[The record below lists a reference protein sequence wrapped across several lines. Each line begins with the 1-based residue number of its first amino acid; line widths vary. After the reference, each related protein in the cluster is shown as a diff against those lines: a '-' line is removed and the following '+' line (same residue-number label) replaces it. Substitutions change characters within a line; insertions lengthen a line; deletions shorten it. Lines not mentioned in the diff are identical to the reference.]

1 MNPLPIDPWD
11 VALPAYLFSVSV
23 APGELHPFYADLD
36 PNQFY
41 KDDRHITAA
50 ALDLHPLL
58 GKDAVQALLSSMSF
72 VKTVRDWDPGT
83 RFSELGAATDEPAV
97 HLVIR
102 GRARLVA
109 SVDLAGET
117 QRWVI
122 AQYGV
127 GQWMGLPHLLRR
139 FDGTARGIVWPDCR
153 IRLEAEA
160 LGPGT
165 LRTQSLALH
174 DALAILADS
183 ADFRRFVEHHV
194 AIRFARRR
202 EMLQR
207 IHDNPLLRLLPPAG
221 REYLLQLGAIVSA
234 PADASEPYLAAGP
247 PAGRAA
253 LILRGGASLLLPVDG
268 GKTMR
273 YGATLRPGDLIG
285 HEGLLMDTEWSDPPP
300 DDLTIV
306 EPPRTTEVRL
316 VPQSHVLQLYW
327 YALRWCLDD
336 RAPVW
341 ERVKRILSGG
351 RLGVGAPL
359 PTIVTFHAA
368 RAGLGTTA
376 LALGTGAALASGSG
390 RTVAV
395 IDLQGPE
402 NFAARWQAR
411 GFTTQDRTIDL
422 ETGPRARRAEGRS
435 TQIACRV
442 LVPPSGVAW
451 PLALEIVWPVDRSPT
466 TVEEFIDAVEMGNVS
481 HIVIA
486 GRDATTSDLMDQ
498 VLLRISGRCG
508 AVFYVCDDSGTSYP
522 GAEPEHLTWVY
533 RLTPQYVASEE
544 QHARR
549 VRFDWFFAGPID
561 AATVPVRRTI
571 EAVLGYSPSAELKRE
586 SMQGP
591 RRVVR
596 VPDDP
601 RGAQISS
608 AASSGSSSAR
618 ARSVWRSDARTRG
631 SPASSTGARSASR
644 SAAAA
649 RGGSRTSRC
658 CATSRRRACR
668 STTSPARR
676 SAPWW
681 ARSTRRGV
689 CGRWTCWWMRTRRAA
704 PVSGRRCAHSSA
716 GA

>member
-1 MNPLPIDPWD
+1 
-11 VALPAYLFSVSV
+11 
-23 APGELHPFYADLD
+23 
-36 PNQFY
+36 
-41 KDDRHITAA
+41 
-50 ALDLHPLL
+50 
-58 GKDAVQALLSSMSF
+58 
-72 VKTVRDWDPGT
+72 
-83 RFSELGAATDEPAV
+83 
-97 HLVIR
+97 
-102 GRARLVA
+102 
-109 SVDLAGET
+109 
-117 QRWVI
+117 
-122 AQYGV
+122 
-127 GQWMGLPHLLRR
+127 
-139 FDGTARGIVWPDCR
+139 
-153 IRLEAEA
+153 
-160 LGPGT
+160 
-165 LRTQSLALH
+165 
-174 DALAILADS
+174 
-183 ADFRRFVEHHV
+183 
-194 AIRFARRR
+194 
-202 EMLQR
+202 
-207 IHDNPLLRLLPPAG
+207 
-221 REYLLQLGAIVSA
+221 
-234 PADASEPYLAAGP
+234 
-247 PAGRAA
+247 
-253 LILRGGASLLLPVDG
+253 
-268 GKTMR
+268 
-273 YGATLRPGDLIG
+273 
-285 HEGLLMDTEWSDPPP
+285 
-300 DDLTIV
+300 
-306 EPPRTTEVRL
+306 
-316 VPQSHVLQLYW
+316 
-327 YALRWCLDD
+327 
-336 RAPVW
+336 VW

-376 LALGTGAALASGSG
+376 LALGTGAALASASG

-601 RGAQISS
+601 RGAQIFERSEFGKLVGPSAQRLALGRAYARLARVVDRCTVGLALGGGGAWGFSHVALLRNLEAEGVPIDYIAGTSFGAVVGALYAAGGMRAVDMLVDANSASGPGLGPALRAFVGGSLNRALLVAPFTSVAVESFINGELRAARVTYAGDPPCLGATEIPFYPVGTNLGTHEPLALPHASVGWGVRMSGSLPPMFPSLLRRYDRIADGAFIANVPSRVVREVGAHFVISANVVPPPPEPAPKSLGWSLATWLPRKIIERLEDTVRGVFVLAWKAGQDQGALAADYSLDLRPTAANLFEMWRGRDIADEIETKHFSGDDAPRIRDAWERFGRDGSRPLREGMTREPPADSS
-608 AASSGSSSAR
+608 ASL
-618 ARSVWRSDARTRG
+618 
-631 SPASSTGARSASR
+631 
-644 SAAAA
+644 
-649 RGGSRTSRC
+649 
-658 CATSRRRACR
+658 
-668 STTSPARR
+668 
-676 SAPWW
+676 AP
-681 ARSTRRGV
+681 RLR
-689 CGRWTCWWMRTRRAA
+689 
-704 PVSGRRCAHSSA
+704 
-716 GA
+716 